1 MMEKEVWQLPS
12 GQWPLPQAE
21 AEAEPIG
28 AAMGLGFK
36 SGLLCS
42 DETIVGAC
50 CWVKTTIGQRIMLV
64 RAATAKARAVS
75 KEYSGER

>member
-12 GQWPLPQAE
+12 EQWPLPQAE

-36 SGLLCS
+36 SGLL
-42 DETIVGAC
+42 
-50 CWVKTTIGQRIMLV
+50 
-64 RAATAKARAVS
+64 
-75 KEYSGER
+75 